1 MYNPGMRD
9 PAHDTALLVESE
21 CLTSSG
27 SKTPKLY
34 GEFKQMT
41 GLCITAHRIVY
52 KPITFL
58 NEVFYALVVVQYFC
72 K

>member
-1 MYNPGMRD
+1 MYNPGIRD
-9 PAHDTALLVESE
+9 PAHDTALLVESK

-41 GLCITAHRIVY
+41 GLCITADRIVY
-52 KPITFL
+52 KPRTF
-58 NEVFYALVVVQYFC
+58 
-72 K
+72 